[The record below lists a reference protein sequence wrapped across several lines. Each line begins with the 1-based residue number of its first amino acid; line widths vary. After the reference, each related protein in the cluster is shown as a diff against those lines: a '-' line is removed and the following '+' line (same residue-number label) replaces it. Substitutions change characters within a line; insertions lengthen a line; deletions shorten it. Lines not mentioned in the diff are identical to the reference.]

1 MNMNIAMAQ
10 MNVVAGQIE
19 TNLAT
24 MKRMIDQAK
33 RESVDLIVFPE
44 MCVTGY
50 VIADRFL
57 QAGFQDAAYQANA
70 SIVEWSKDIAI
81 VWGNLYHF
89 EQGRSNR
96 DGRPNRFNAAYLAQ
110 NGQMHPEDHGLGCGI
125 YVKHCLPDYR
135 IFDDSRYFKSALDY
149 AIETQQGLD
158 FNLKPFT
165 LKLKHQELRLG
176 LELCEDLW
184 SSAYAI
190 QPTDVYV
197 HHAVDLIVNLSS
209 SPYTL
214 GKELSR
220 EKRIRE
226 QVERHHCA
234 MVPIVYVNAVGAQN
248 NGKNLVLFDGDS
260 SYYDQTGQVL
270 MQCNDRFIEELLVF
284 QMGDRN
290 EAPVDS
296 SKLLDALVFSIKA
309 FDELMFKAKPP
320 WIIGLSGG
328 IDSCVN
334 AALLVKALGKERVFG
349 YNMASR
355 YNQSTSINMARKLAS
370 NLGIAYQEGSIEPL
384 VESTLE
390 TLKAF
395 QFESAEG
402 LAFENIQARIR
413 GHLLSSFASLKGG
426 VIINNGNKVELAL
439 GYATLYGDT
448 IGALSPLGDLTKL
461 QIFDVARMLN
471 EVYEMDVIDLALIP
485 THSSQGFTFGFA
497 PSAELKDKQ
506 VDPMKWGVHDY
517 LVQYFTEY
525 PTHHPVEYLKAYA
538 SGQWQTWPIAEWMR
552 AYGLDDPR
560 VFVDDYLWFTKSWH
574 QAVFKRIQFPPIVL
588 LSRGAFGFDYRES
601 QLVYEQTAEEKQLIE
616 AILNMK
622 GSRP

>member
-1 MNMNIAMAQ
+1 MNIAIAQ

-19 TNLAT
+19 TNLNT
-24 MKRMIDQAK
+24 MKRMIEQAK
-33 RESVDLIVFPE
+33 HQSVDLIVFPE

-50 VIADRFL
+50 VIADRYL
-57 QAGFQDAAYQANA
+57 QAGFQDAAFKANET
-70 SIVEWSKDIAI
+70 IVEWSKDIAI
-81 VWGNLYHF
+81 LWGNLYHLK
-89 EQGRSNR
+89 QGSSNR

-110 NGQMHPEDHGLGCGI
+110 DGHMHPEDHGLGCGI

-135 IFDDSRYFKSALDY
+135 IFDDSRYFKSAVDY
-149 AIETQQGLD
+149 ALEENLSLD

-165 LKLKHQELRLG
+165 LNINDQQLRIG
-176 LELCEDLW
+176 VELCEDLW

-197 HHAVDLIVNLSS
+197 QHAVDLIVNLSS

-220 EKRIRE
+220 EKRILE
-226 QVERHHCA
+226 QVQRHQTS
-234 MVPIVYVNAVGAQN
+234 MVPILYVNAVGVQN

-260 SYYDQTGQVL
+260 TYYDPKGQAAL
-270 MQCNDRFIEELLVF
+270 QCNDRFKEELLVF
-284 QMGDRN
+284 KMGDRK
-290 EAPVDS
+290 EAQAQS
-296 SKLLDALVFSIKA
+296 SKLLDALVFAIKA
-309 FDELMFKAKPP
+309 FDETMFNSKIP

-334 AALLVKALGKERVFG
+334 AALLVKALGKDRVFG

-355 YNQSTSINMARKLAS
+355 YNQSTSINIARELAHQ
-370 NLGIAYQEGSIEPL
+370 LGIAYQEGSIEPL
-384 VESTLE
+384 VEATLD
-390 TLKAF
+390 TVKAF
-395 QFESAEG
+395 QFDGAEG

-426 VIINNGNKVELAL
+426 VVINNGNKVELAL

-448 IGALSPLGDLTKL
+448 IGALSPLGDLTKM
-461 QIFDVARMLN
+461 QIFDLAVSLN
-471 EVYEMDVIDLALIP
+471 EAYGYDVISGALIP
-485 THSSQGFTFGFA
+485 TVSSQGFDFGFA

-525 PTHHPVEYLKAYA
+525 PTHHPVEYLRAYA
-538 SGQWQTWPIAEWMR
+538 SGAWLNWPIAEWMK
-552 AYGLDDPR
+552 AYRLDDPAL
-560 VFVDDYLWFTKSWH
+560 FIEDYLWFTKSWH

-588 LSRGAFGFDYRES
+588 LSRGGFGFDYRES
-601 QLVYEQTAEEKQLIE
+601 QLAYQQTAEEKQLIE
-616 AILNMK
+616 FILNMK
-622 GSRP
+622 GNRP